1 VAGVE
6 PVFAVMITD
15 TLKLNLMKES
25 ERWYLTIIPVT
36 HDFAWVRRIIVK

>member
-1 VAGVE
+1 
-6 PVFAVMITD
+6 MITD

-36 HDFAWVRRIIVK
+36 HDFAWVRRVIVK